1 MLSIMKWVSILGI
14 VAWVLAGAATA
25 AEPPAGSGDMHPQ
38 DANTSVRASTAADDV
53 KVTAQIRQALDSDQ
67 TLSTSGKHIQIVTN
81 SSAVVLKGAV
91 RAQEPSRIESLVQQY
106 AGIRQVINQLT
117 VADPQPAQ

>member
-1 MLSIMKWVSILGI
+1 MKWVSILGI

-25 AEPPAGSGDMHPQ
+25 AEPPAGSGDMHPR
-38 DANTSVRASTAADDV
+38 DANTPVRASTAADDV